1 MYYRNQLPYKFW
13 SIPENI
19 INSCNKYHF
28 KDMEEKSSSR
38 TISKFLEKKYKQGEN
53 NIAYEI
59 RTKKDIN
66 NPKFKL
72 IDDELYIQ
80 EVVSMY
86 GDIINLNKLSAE
98 ITFDDNTSYVTKDID
113 IFYMKDNLL
122 KNKSSQYFS
131 LSTFALQTLN
141 FRIKL
146 PKKYIDKN
154 IKSATM
160 IVNYIFLSMEPRK
173 KFADEMFNLM

>member
-1 MYYRNQLPYKFW
+1 
-13 SIPENI
+13 
-19 INSCNKYHF
+19 
-28 KDMEEKSSSR
+28 
-38 TISKFLEKKYKQGEN
+38 
-53 NIAYEI
+53 
-59 RTKKDIN
+59 
-66 NPKFKL
+66 
-72 IDDELYIQ
+72 
-80 EVVSMY
+80 
-86 GDIINLNKLSAE
+86 
-98 ITFDDNTSYVTKDID
+98 FDDNTSYVTKDID